1 MDSIDQNHLS
11 WKNLSLYWDH
21 RLLIADFGNWAQ
33 FEILHLRLL
42 MKLSRL
48 RLPGS
53 SQEKNHDRLHLI
65 SIRSRCQGDT
75 AEILKRLHLLF
86 FFPMG
91 NRVSVCLW
99 GYVSSREQ
107 KFMLGFPLWENHV
120 CVFWIYFTDCWR
132 RDVCASNQSCLDI
145 HSPSGSLISCVL

>member
-1 MDSIDQNHLS
+1 MDSIDQNILS
-11 WKNLSLYWDH
+11 WENLSLYWDH
-21 RLLIADFGNWAQ
+21 RLLIADF
-33 FEILHLRLL
+33 L
-42 MKLSRL
+42 MKLSRNTL
-48 RLPGS
+48 WDKSWPS
-53 SQEKNHDRLHLI
+53 PSDLHSI
-65 SIRSRCQGDT
+65 SMSRWNSWDIK
-75 AEILKRLHLLF
+75 EITF
-86 FFPMG
+86 AIFFPMG

>member
-1 MDSIDQNHLS
+1 MDSTDQNHLF

-21 RLLIADFGNWAQ
+21 RLLIVDFGIWAQ

-86 FFPMG
+86 SFLWETVLACVRGATFKVG
-91 NRVSVCLW
+91 NRNSCW
-99 GYVSSREQ
+99 
-107 KFMLGFPLWENHV
+107 GFPCGKITCV
-120 CVFWIYFTDCWR
+120 CFGFILQIAGDGMFVQATR
-132 RDVCASNQSCLDI
+132 V
-145 HSPSGSLISCVL
+145 V